1 MTDETNFIATYPFTS
16 PAINVAMN
24 DYVIQVLTDRGIET
38 YTHRIGHKLFSC
50 SYEYNL
56 RDDLFPIEACPR
68 VDESICLI
76 GLRPFLGV
84 RQMLCTNDN
93 LVLLANNISASA
105 TVVASTSDKYDI
117 DMVADEWTIYN
128 LLLPT
133 PEQLYT
139 DFEELAKS
147 HLRESLST
155 YMNLMS
161 EAHIIMRIAIE
172 FYRIQQCDQ
181 KSILKRYESI
191 DCERVYLDSCL
202 KLADFCVTSSN
213 RDEYC
218 LAFPYYTM
226 AQISIE
232 SVFDRILSMNN
243 INAKRPL
250 AGLVHTLKN
259 MLIKFRHNSEDI
271 GRLLTNVR
279 NSKMITFGEELIELF
294 LSDAPNELAV
304 LTLRSQYFRDYMSLK
319 VCDAIVTKQHV

>member
-1 MTDETNFIATYPFTS
+1 MTDDTNFIAQYPFTS
-16 PAINVAMN
+16 PAIHVAIN

-84 RQMLCTNDN
+84 RQMLCTNNN
-93 LVLLANNISASA
+93 LILLANNVSASTTA
-105 TVVASTSDKYDI
+105 TTTNDDSI
-117 DMVADEWTIYN
+117 DEWTVYN
-128 LLLPT
+128 LVLPT

-139 DFEELAKS
+139 DFEDLAKS
-147 HLRESLST
+147 HIRESLCT

-161 EAHIIMRIAIE
+161 EAHIIMRIAME

-181 KSILKRYESI
+181 YKAILVRYESV

-202 KLADFCVTSSN
+202 KLGDFCVTSMN

-226 AQISIE
+226 GQITIE
-232 SVFDRILSMNN
+232 NVYDRILSMND
-243 INAKRPL
+243 ITTKRPL

-259 MLIKFRHNSEDI
+259 MLIKYRHNSEDI
-271 GRLLTNVR
+271 GKLLTNVR
-279 NSKMITFGEELIELF
+279 TGKMCSFGEELIELF

-304 LTLRSQYFRDYMSLK
+304 LTLRSQYFRDYMSVK
-319 VCDAIVTKQHV
+319 VCEAIVTKQHV